1 MTQEGVAMKERRIR
15 QPGLFDP
22 AIPQVELPTT
32 RRAETLVLL
41 GTLLAEA
48 IAVHGE
54 AIVTQPKEVSNDQD
68 HG

>member
-1 MTQEGVAMKERRIR
+1 MKERRIR

-22 AIPQVELPTT
+22 ALPQVEVPMP
-32 RRAETLVLL
+32 RRVETLALL

-54 AIVTQPKEVSNDQD
+54 AMVIQPREVGDEQD

>member
-1 MTQEGVAMKERRIR
+1 MKERRIR

-22 AIPQVELPTT
+22 AIPQVELPMTC
-32 RRAETLVLL
+32 RAETLVLL

-54 AIVTQPKEVSNDQD
+54 AMAIQPQEVSNDQD